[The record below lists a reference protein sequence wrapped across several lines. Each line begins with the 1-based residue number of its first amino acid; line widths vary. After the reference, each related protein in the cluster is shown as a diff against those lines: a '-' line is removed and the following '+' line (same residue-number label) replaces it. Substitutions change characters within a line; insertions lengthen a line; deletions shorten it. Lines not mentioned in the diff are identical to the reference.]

1 MRFVWAIFYI
11 CRKKTGGGKLRRKT
25 LRHCTLATRRAMPE
39 MKRCSRAQQ
48 EVTVLAAPIELIA
61 LLFVLSCEFT
71 SSHNLAAAPH
81 SRVNLTRANS
91 YIVNRG
97 KTLLLHLSYSRKRG
111 ALIPRR
117 QRHMKS
123 SGCLRL
129 PAAASRRATTGLA
142 SVGVGGTVRE
152 ITVKT
157 QQRTRWLQFA
167 QETLLR
173 SKRR

>member
-1 MRFVWAIFYI
+1 MRFIWGIFYI

-61 LLFVLSCEFT
+61 LLFMLSCEFT

-91 YIVNRG
+91 
-97 KTLLLHLSYSRKRG
+97 
-111 ALIPRR
+111 
-117 QRHMKS
+117 
-123 SGCLRL
+123 
-129 PAAASRRATTGLA
+129 
-142 SVGVGGTVRE
+142 
-152 ITVKT
+152 
-157 QQRTRWLQFA
+157 
-167 QETLLR
+167 
-173 SKRR
+173 